1 MIFRDSL
8 FREMSKL
15 AWESGGNVVYL
26 FDKFALDTVRRE
38 LRCGSELRAVEPQV
52 FDLLEYLIRNRD
64 RVVGKDDLLAT
75 VWKGRVVSDSTLAS
89 RLNAARSAIGDNGNA
104 QRAIRTFP
112 RKGVRFVCDVRER
125 DERDSGAA
133 QSSGYLLPLPD
144 QPSIAVLPFRNM
156 SADAEQEYFADGVV
170 EEIISGLSRIKWLF
184 VIARNSSFVYKGKV
198 VDIKQVGREL
208 GVGYIL
214 EGSLRK
220 AGDRIRM
227 SAQLVEA
234 ETGRHVWS
242 QRYDGSLDDIF
253 ALQDEI
259 TLSVVGAIEPSL
271 RKAEIERV
279 NRKRPGSLDAY
290 DLLLR
295 ALPFLYSAMP
305 AGVANAIPLLERALE
320 LDPNYARAHADLA
333 WCLHHRFSRSER
345 HNNEDREA
353 AVRHARAAVAGAGDD
368 PTALA
373 IAAFVISFEAHDN
386 ATALDLY
393 DRALGLSGS
402 NIFAL
407 GCSAVTLAWMGRNEL
422 AIERARRALRF
433 SPFDPLNVRPH
444 CALAIAQF
452 NMGQYEEAANAARR
466 AIEFNPG
473 FSIPHAFLAA
483 ALARTTHI
491 DEARAAARRVLA
503 LEPGFTVRGLALTA
517 GFMPSVYSRFADA
530 WAAAGL
536 PKG

>member
-1 MIFRDSL
+1 
-8 FREMSKL
+8 
-15 AWESGGNVVYL
+15 VVYL
-26 FDKFALDTVRRE
+26 FDKFVLDTARRE
-38 LRCGSELRAVEPQV
+38 LRCGSEPRAVEPQV
-52 FDLLEYLIRNRD
+52 FDVLEYLIRNRD
-64 RVVGKDDLLAT
+64 RVVSKDDLLAA
-75 VWKGRVVSDSTLAS
+75 VWNGRVVSDATLAS
-89 RLNAARSAIGDNGNA
+89 RINAARGAIGDNGEE

-112 RKGVRFVCDVRER
+112 RKGMRFVCEVQER
-125 DERDSGAA
+125 DERDPGAA
-133 QSSGYLLPLPD
+133 QSSGGILPLPD
-144 QPSIAVLPFRNM
+144 KPSIAVLPFQNM
-156 SADAEQEYFADGVV
+156 SVEAEQEYFVDGVV

-184 VIARNSSFVYKGKV
+184 VIARNSSFVYKGRV
-198 VDIKQVGREL
+198 ADIKQVGREL
-208 GVGYIL
+208 GVRYVL

-220 AGDRIRM
+220 AGNRIRM

-253 ALQDEI
+253 AVQDEI
-259 TLSVVGAIEPSL
+259 TLSVIGAIEPSL

-279 NRKRPGSLDAY
+279 NRKRPDSLDAY

-305 AGVANAIPLLERALE
+305 AGVANAIPLLEKALE

-345 HNNEDREA
+345 HNDEDRKA

-368 PTALA
+368 STALA
-373 IAAFVISFEAHDN
+373 IAAFVISFDAHDN

-393 DRALGLSGS
+393 DRALALSGS

-407 GCSAVTLAWMGRNEL
+407 GCSAVTLAWMGTNEL
-422 AIERARRALRF
+422 AIERAQRALRF

-444 CALAIAQF
+444 CATAIAQF
-452 NMGQYEEAANAARR
+452 NVGQFEEAASAARR

-473 FSIPHAFLAA
+473 FSIPHALLAA
-483 ALARTTHI
+483 ALARTTHT

-503 LEPGFTVRGLALTA
+503 LEPSFTVRGLGLTA
-517 GFMPSVYSRFADA
+517 GFTPAIYSRFADA
-530 WAAAGL
+530 WALAGL
-536 PKG
+536 PEG